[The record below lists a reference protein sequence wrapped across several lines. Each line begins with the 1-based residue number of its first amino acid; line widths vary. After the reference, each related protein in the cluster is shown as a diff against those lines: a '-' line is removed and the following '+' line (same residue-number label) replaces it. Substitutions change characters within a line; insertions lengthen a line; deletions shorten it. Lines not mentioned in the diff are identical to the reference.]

1 MSSQVQ
7 RAGLRIGDRVRFSGA
22 AWTVIGLAGPL
33 VRLAGPGGT
42 PTEVTLAELTA
53 DPDFERA
60 DVRDHGPVPPVSP
73 LDGLPEAAAAEALWW
88 ERHIVEVLRGLPPD
102 AQPGA
107 VPRPEY
113 DPELVSLTRRE
124 QAKAAEL
131 TAAGRPVTASAVLA
145 ATLFA
150 HESAAFGVD
159 VPAGL
164 GGDLCWRRWS
174 GWVVAGVVRPA
185 EETGERRDGLEQQR
199 VESGL
204 LVGGALGV
212 EAGDEPI
219 PVCPGLVLVLGGLP
233 AGLVAC
239 PPPAQRRGA
248 GDGDGAMVVG
258 LGGEGGVHREWP
270 GARPETGG
278 AGLVHGQSRVSSAT
292 ADRKQSPTR
301 EQQPATLGSLAARA
315 AGDLPKLRRVA

>member
-1 MSSQVQ
+1 MEEVTDEPLY
-7 RAGLRIGDRVRFSGA
+7 RDRVCGIDIGKAGMA
-22 AWTVIGLAGPL
+22 ATIRVPSDANPA
-33 VRLAGPGGT
+33 RRAQETRSFGT
-42 PTEVTLAELTA
+42 TK
-53 DPDFERA
+53 R
-60 DVRDHGPVPPVSP
+60 
-73 LDGLPEAAAAEALWW
+73 
-88 ERHIVEVLRGLPPD
+88 EVLALADWLRSWQVPAVVMEATGDYWKPVFYRLEAEGFECVLADAKQVKHLP
-102 AQPGA
+102 
-107 VPRPEY
+107 
-113 DPELVSLTRRE
+113 
-124 QAKAAEL
+124 
-131 TAAGRPVTASAVLA
+131 GRPKRDPSDSRLLA

-174 GWVVAGVVRPA
+174 GWAVAGVVRPA

-212 EAGDEPI
+212 EAGDEPV
-219 PVCPGLVLVLGGLP
+219 PLGQGLVLVLGGLP

-248 GDGDGAMVVG
+248 SYGGGAMVPG

-270 GARPETGG
+270 GARPGTGG

-292 ADRKQSPTR
+292 AFLAQASSTRSLPAAAAAMSAAVAALFRARGSPLATR
-301 EQQPATLGSLAARA
+301 CSRAMASSASSGSSRPARA
-315 AGDLPKLRRVA
+315 R